1 MRFLGSFLSSLLF
14 AAVICSV
21 GFAQDKDKFKLS
33 ALPENATQAE
43 TQEWLTAALLQN
55 SAYLAKVNQAVRS
68 LGSRSSDN
76 QSGYID
82 TKISEVKFQGSV
94 LSYRTNRTVQIS
106 SGGVQTSGGGGFP
119 VVPQEDN
126 SRVQLDLK
134 DINPDEISLQGI
146 DGGSKT
152 QYLSLRTYDYK
163 RLIHLKSK
171 DTGEIT
177 VSVANLII
185 TENVAE
191 QVQAAFIHL
200 VKLCQEQKP

>member
-14 AAVICSV
+14 VAVICSV

-68 LGSRSSDN
+68 LGSRSSDT
-76 QSGYID
+76 QAGYID

-94 LSYRTNRTVQIS
+94 LSYRTNRSVQIS

-119 VVPQEDN
+119 
-126 SRVQLDLK
+126 
-134 DINPDEISLQGI
+134 GC
-146 DGGSKT
+146 GGT
-152 QYLSLRTYDYK
+152 
-163 RLIHLKSK
+163 
-171 DTGEIT
+171 
-177 VSVANLII
+177 SVAIEAPDANRDVVLKYIQ
-185 TENVAE
+185 TANKVAPRSDGNWRLAPWPGA
-191 QVQAAFIHL
+191 VVATYLTSPAAAGLPAPPGLRLTPMGAAPGGF
-200 VKLCQEQKP
+200 VKLRVETA